1 MSDGG
6 QKEGQQ
12 SAEDMAGFNEKNLRP
27 LGARPRNTVGECL
40 GI

>member
-27 LGARPRNTVGECL
+27 LEDGKGGVSRATGY
-40 GI
+40 